1 MKNKKHYITVALLV
15 ISVIFIVLGVIRE
28 EHLEV
33 LGKAV
38 RICLECIGIG

>member
-1 MKNKKHYITVALLV
+1 MKNKKNIITVALLV

-38 RICLECIGIG
+38 KICLECIGIG